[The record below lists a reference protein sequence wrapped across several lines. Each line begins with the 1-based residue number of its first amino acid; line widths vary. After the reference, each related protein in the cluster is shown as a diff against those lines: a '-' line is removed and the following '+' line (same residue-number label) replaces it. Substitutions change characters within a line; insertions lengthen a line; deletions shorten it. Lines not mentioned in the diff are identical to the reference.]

1 MNQQSP
7 TPIPI
12 DNETRRVEANV
23 RKINALVHWLLI
35 IGLTAAAVLMVTG
48 VLLGLV
54 TGRGLPEAMVPL
66 SELSAELLLFT
77 PAAFLS
83 LGLLTLIATPIL
95 RVAGSILGFAIE
107 RDWRYTLITLV
118 VLAIVLLSIF
128 LGQA

>member
-12 DNETRRVEANV
+12 DDETRRVEANV

-48 VLLGLV
+48 VLLGLA

-83 LGLLTLIATPIL
+83 LGLLVLIATPIL

>member
-1 MNQQSP
+1 MNQQP
-7 TPIPI
+7 PAPISI
-12 DNETRRVEANV
+12 DDEARRVEANV
-23 RKINALVHWLLI
+23 RKINAMVHWLLI

-48 VLLGLV
+48 VLLGLAA
-54 TGRGLPEAMVPL
+54 GQGLPEAMVPL
-66 SELSAELLLFT
+66 SNLTAELLLFN

-83 LGLLTLIATPIL
+83 LGLLMLIATPIL

-118 VLAIVLLSIF
+118 VLVIVLISIF